1 MNYATIKKT
10 DVANGPGIRV
20 SLFVSGCTH
29 RCKGCFN
36 SEAWDF
42 GFGQRYTRE
51 TEEEVLE
58 ALAPDYIRGLSLLGG
73 EPMEP
78 ENRGTVLS
86 LVKTVLSL
94 LQTVRQRYPGK
105 DIWCYTGYRYEEDLL
120 AWAREERDAC
130 ACGAQKRPEEDRGGA
145 DSQGGGPGAG
155 EVTQLLSLIDV
166 LVDGEFVEE
175 RKNLRLAFRGSEN
188 QRLIDLK
195 ESGRQGRTVCL

>member
-1 MNYATIKKT
+1 MNYAAIKKT

-42 GFGQRYTRE
+42 SFGQRYTRE
-51 TEEEVLE
+51 TEEEILE
-58 ALAPDYIRGLSLLGG
+58 ALAPDHIRGLSLLGG

-78 ENRGTVLS
+78 ENRG
-86 LVKTVLSL
+86 TVLSL

-120 AWAREERDAC
+120 AWAQEEQERKAC
-130 ACGAQKRPEEDRGGA
+130 CSEGDISEGGE
-145 DSQGGGPGAG
+145 PG
-155 EVTQLLSLIDV
+155 EVTKLLSLIDV

-175 RKNLRLAFRGSEN
+175 EKNLRLAFRGSEN
-188 QRLIDLK
+188 QRLIDVK
-195 ESGRQGRTVCL
+195 ESRRQGRTVMMDYGESGGG

>member
-42 GFGQRYTRE
+42 GFGQHYTRE

-78 ENRGTVLS
+78 ENRG
-86 LVKTVLSL
+86 TVLSL

-130 ACGAQKRPEEDRGGA
+130 ACGAQKRPEEEHGGA